1 MFTFFNGVKWQDGID
16 LILIDLPPGTGDVA
30 LDVKTYVPKSKIL
43 VVTTP
48 HVNAASVA
56 VKAGLGAQ
64 HIGHDVIGVVENM
77 SYYLNPCNQKREF
90 IFWFRWRSNSR

>member
-1 MFTFFNGVKWQDGID
+1 M
-16 LILIDLPPGTGDVA
+16 IDLPPGTGDVA

-43 VVTTP
+43 VVTT

-64 HIGHDVIGVVENM
+64 HIGHDVIGVENM
-77 SYYLNPCNQKREF
+77 SYYLNPCNQKT
-90 IFWFRWRSNSR
+90 